1 MVQVFYS
8 KEKAEKAAK
17 NVNDYLIEQQMYLS
31 VDVVE
36 VNGKYIVAIVNCY
49 W

>member
-1 MVQVFYS
+1 MVQIFIS

-31 VDVVE
+31 VDVIE
-36 VNGKYIVAIVNCY
+36 VDGKYVVAITNCY
-49 W
+49 

>member
-1 MVQVFYS
+1 MVQMFDS

-17 NVNDYLIEQQMYLS
+17 NVEDYLEEQQMYLS

-49 W
+49 

>member
-1 MVQVFYS
+1 MVQVFDS

-49 W
+49 

>member
-1 MVQVFYS
+1 MVQMFDS

-17 NVNDYLIEQQMYLS
+17 NVDDYLEEQQMYLS

-49 W
+49 